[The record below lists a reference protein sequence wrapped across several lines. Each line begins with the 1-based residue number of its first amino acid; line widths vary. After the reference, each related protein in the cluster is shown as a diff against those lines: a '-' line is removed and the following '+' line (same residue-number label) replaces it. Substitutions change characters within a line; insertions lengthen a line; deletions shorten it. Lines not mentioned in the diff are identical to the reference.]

1 MTRWLASDTETVTKV
16 SFGKDSRRYLTDG
29 GFRLPGL
36 SGNNNRKQRSVYYE
50 QPTSRCNLE
59 ELRRVE
65 MSRIVHTRTHTVHV
79 YRLLDHALS
88 TEVQVVHRLLSASTC
103 SMLRIAESAT
113 L

>member
-65 MSRIVHTRTHTVHV
+65 MSRIVHTRTHSP
-79 YRLLDHALS
+79 RLPS
-88 TEVQVVHRLLSASTC
+88 PRSCT
-103 SMLRIAESAT
+103 IN
-113 L
+113 